1 MRLGN
6 QDSVI
11 KEGRQGSPSE
21 LRSRR
26 NTVVMQLSYYR
37 GRLEDAQDEIEDLCE
52 TIDELENREEGLVDA
67 IKQETYRRS
76 VQQ

>member
-1 MRLGN
+1 MRIGN
-6 QDSVI
+6 Q
-11 KEGRQGSPSE
+11 GSSSE
-21 LRSRR
+21 LKHRR
-26 NTVVMQLSYYR
+26 NTVVRQLNYYR

-52 TIDELENREEGLVDA
+52 IVDELEKREEGLVDA

>member
-52 TIDELENREEGLVDA
+52 TIGKLEKREELVNA
-67 IKQETYRRS
+67 IKQETYRWPI
-76 VQQ
+76 QQ

>member
-11 KEGRQGSPSE
+11 KAGSQGRPSE
-21 LRSRR
+21 LRTRR
-26 NTVVMQLSYYR
+26 NTVFMQLSYYR